1 VTKSRSRPHELV
13 NLSRGGTVS
22 SADRTRYTARSSSSP
37 LGIVERS
44 RPARSL
50 RQQRQECVKIGGS
63 GVRGSLRRLPECQR
77 SSHGADVSFL
87 VTAPKR
93 LLVGRPLRTERLGE
107 QLLPKKLA
115 LPVFCSDPLSSNA
128 YATEEILL
136 VLSLG
141 GLALLQLTPWIAGA
155 VVLLLIVV
163 VASYRQT
170 CHAYPNGGGA
180 YAVSRANLG
189 PTAALVAASAL
200 LVDYVLTVAV
210 SVAAGV
216 ANIVSAFPALA
227 PHAVA
232 VSLGFVTLLT
242 LMNLRGV
249 RESGTIFAIPTYGF
263 ILTVFLMLG
272 TGAARALAGDAPV
285 AESAQFRIEAEQPT
299 TGLLLVALVLRAFSS
314 GCTALTGVEAVSN
327 GVPNFKRP
335 KSDNAANTLVIMAAL
350 TIAMFGGIT
359 TLALLTDMHVA
370 EEVGQLVGAPEG
382 YEQRTVI
389 AQVAGAVFGPGS
401 LLFFAVQGFTAAIL
415 ILAANTAFNGFP
427 ILASILG
434 GDGYLPRQFHR
445 RGDRLVFSN
454 GIVVLAALAGLLI
467 YAFDASTTR
476 LIQLYIIGVFVSFTL
491 SQWGMVKHWTRQ
503 LRSAH
508 DARQRGKILRARV
521 INGVGATV
529 TALVLVVV
537 LITKFTHGAYIVV
550 IAMPTLFWMMRAIHR
565 HYERVAV
572 ELRPGAGGVTLPSR
586 VHAVVLVSRLHA
598 PTLQALA
605 YARATRPSSLVALTA
620 QTSRT
625 DTQALQREWAERN
638 IPVELVVL
646 DSPFRDVTGPLLD
659 YIGRIRRASPR
670 DVVAVFIPEYVVG
683 HWWEHLLH
691 NQSALRLKA
700 RLLFRS
706 GVMVTSVPWQLR
718 SADDTV
724 ARDVATE
731 GRSRVT
737 VEG

>member
-1 VTKSRSRPHELV
+1 MT
-13 NLSRGGTVS
+13 
-22 SADRTRYTARSSSSP
+22 
-37 LGIVERS
+37 
-44 RPARSL
+44 SL
-50 RQQRQECVKIGGS
+50 
-63 GVRGSLRRLPECQR
+63 L
-77 SSHGADVSFL
+77 
-87 VTAPKR
+87 TAPKR
-93 LLVGRPLRTERLGE
+93 LLVGRPLRSERLGE

-141 GLALLQLTPWIAGA
+141 GLALLHLTPWVAA
-155 VVLLLIVV
+155 AVVVLLVVV

-189 PTAALVAASAL
+189 RNAALVAASAL

-216 ANIVSAFPALA
+216 ANIVSAFPGLA
-227 PHAVA
+227 PHAVLL
-232 VSLGFVTLLT
+232 SIGFVAVLAV
-242 LMNLRGV
+242 MNLRGV
-249 RESGTIFAIPTYGF
+249 RESGTVFAVPTYGF
-263 ILTVFLMLG
+263 VASVFLMLAVG
-272 TGAARALAGDAPV
+272 GYRALTGNPPT
-285 AESAQFRIEAEQPT
+285 AESAGFGITPDHHV

-327 GVPNFKRP
+327 GVPNFKPP
-335 KSDNAANTLVIMAAL
+335 KSRNAAATLAIMGGLTVAMFAGLTALAMAA
-350 TIAMFGGIT
+350 
-359 TLALLTDMHVA
+359 HVHVVDDTA
-370 EEVGQLVGAPEG
+370 RLVGAPAG

-389 AQVAGAVFGPGS
+389 AQLAGAVFGDHSVG
-401 LLFFAVQGFTAAIL
+401 FFAVQGFTAAIL
-415 ILAANTAFNGFP
+415 VLAANTAFNGFP

-454 GIVVLAALAGLLI
+454 GVLVLAGLAGLLI
-467 YAFDASTTR
+467 WAFDASTTR

-491 SQWGMVKHWTRQ
+491 SQWGMVRHWTTE
-503 LRSAH
+503 LRTPGAAPSG
-508 DARQRGKILRARV
+508 RGTLHRARLLHGLGAV
-521 INGVGATV
+521 I

-537 LITKFTHGAYIVV
+537 LLTKFTHGAYIVV
-550 IAMPTLFWMMRAIHR
+550 IAMPAMFVLMRAIKR
-565 HYERVAV
+565 HYDRVAV
-572 ELRPGAGGVTLPSR
+572 ELQPAPAGVNLPSR

-620 QTSRT
+620 QTSPEETR
-625 DTQALQREWAERN
+625 ALRREWADRD
-638 IPVELVVL
+638 IPVDLVVL
-646 DSPFRDVTGPLLD
+646 DSPYRDVTGPILD
-659 YIGRIRRASPR
+659 YIAHIRRASPR

-700 RLLFRS
+700 RLLFRP
-706 GVMVTSVPWQLR
+706 GVMVISVPWQLR
-718 SADDTV
+718 SADHTV
-724 ARDVATE
+724 ARDSASLDITGAPEQPSRATV
-731 GRSRVT
+731 GS
-737 VEG
+737 